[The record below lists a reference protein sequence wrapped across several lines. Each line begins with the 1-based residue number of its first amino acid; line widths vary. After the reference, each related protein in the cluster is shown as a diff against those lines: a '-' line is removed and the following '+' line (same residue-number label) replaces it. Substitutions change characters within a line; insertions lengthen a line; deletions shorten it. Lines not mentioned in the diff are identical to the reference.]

1 MTTQANNL
9 DEARC
14 REAAAEMLRRHA
26 NHEHEANITS
36 AVRNF
41 LTTTELVESG
51 MIAEETRPAPRSR
64 NSVDLAALN
73 AYVESKSRIGLP
85 AGIAPSP
92 DNVAQIDDYLEQAH
106 AARGVT
112 LMGVLT
118 DGKRWLLR
126 WRGMGPVRTAP
137 PYSFILE
144 SADRWVALYEW
155 LRDQVLS
162 SFENES
168 PTREN
173 IPNYFSSRS
182 PAWEREIAALR
193 NLKEEA
199 EQSPKTAETVA
210 VKQRLWRTLLT
221 TALGELSRS
230 PEELDALFINHTY
243 LSIVTGV
250 IVQASFGIDVRRIA
264 ETDPADLLRGG
275 RFRDSVGLQGV
286 IESDFFAWPI
296 EVGGEQVARDIAL
309 RVARFDWRN
318 AMADVAAILY
328 ETVIPAEE
336 RYKLGEYYTP
346 QWLARAMIEELV
358 PNPLEQRAL
367 DPSCGSGTFIAELA
381 ARFIAAANRAGLS
394 PRETLDRL
402 MDAVTGIDVH
412 PVAVHLARS
421 AWALAAKP
429 AIEAVAQEGG
439 NAAVS
444 VPVYLGDSLLLR
456 FRAGDMIAENEV
468 RIPLDDGENSELVFP
483 RSLVDRADAFDRLMN
498 DLSRAVESGGDPV
511 AALDAHAMSDDERR
525 VMERAAAMMRRLH
538 GEGRNHI
545 WAYYARNLLR
555 PLILTRNK
563 VDVLIG
569 NPPWLNYRNTANIL
583 RSELER
589 QSKDEYDI
597 WVGGRYATHQ
607 DIAGLFF
614 ARCVDLYLRDGGLI
628 GFVMPHSALQTG
640 QHAKWRKGEWR
651 SKSGGPGNIRI
662 LAVRFS
668 YKTAWD
674 LERLQPNTF
683 FPVPASVVFAERAG
697 EYSKGSPLAGQAEQ
711 WLGKTDTPDVR
722 RELVPIVDTSA
733 RGASPY
739 ADRAK
744 QGASIVPRR
753 FFFVVEIESRA
764 VLQALPLVT
773 VRPRGSGHDKEPYR
787 SLDLSEITEWSYE
800 RSHLFDAHLGET
812 VVPYAAMPPL
822 KALLPF
828 RRGETEISVD
838 PNGVAGIRYA
848 ALDERMRARW
858 RFISDLWD
866 ERKQPVN
873 KLSLLERLD
882 YNGELSAQL
891 RWQANN
897 GGHPVRIVYTS
908 AGRPTAAMLT
918 DDDALVESKLFWVG
932 CRNTQEANYL
942 LAVINSDALA
952 AGVNKYTTPNWSG
965 NTRDLQKHLW
975 KLPIP
980 QFDPRRRRHA
990 AVADAG
996 KAAAEGA
1003 ARRLAALQDARPRL
1017 TSTVARRELRKWLAA
1032 SDEGRAVE
1040 DAVGRLLRGAGA

>member
-1 MTTQANNL
+1 MTNQPKM
-9 DEARC
+9 DDPRC

-26 NHEHEANITS
+26 NYEHEANITS

-41 LTTTELVESG
+41 LTTTGLVETG
-51 MIAEETRPAPRSR
+51 MIAEETQPAPGSR
-64 NSVDLAALN
+64 NSIDLAALN
-73 AYVESKSRIGLP
+73 AYVEFKRRIGLP

-106 AARGVT
+106 AASGVT
-112 LMGVLT
+112 RMGVLT

-126 WRGMGPVRTAP
+126 WRGMGPVRTAR

-144 SADRWVALYEW
+144 SADQWVALYEW

-199 EQSPKTAETVA
+199 EQSPKTAETIA

-221 TALGELSRS
+221 TALGELSRT

-275 RFRDSVGLQGV
+275 RFRSYIGLQGV

-358 PNPLEQRAL
+358 TDPLEQRAL

-381 ARFIAAANRAGLS
+381 ARFIAAANRVGLP

-511 AALDAHAMSDDERR
+511 AALDAHAMSDDERC

-569 NPPWLNYRNTANIL
+569 NPPWITYNKTTDTL
-583 RSELER
+583 RTELER
-589 QSKDEYDI
+589 QSKDEYGI
-597 WVGGRYATHQ
+597 WVGGKNAANQ
-607 DIAGLFF
+607 DAACLFF

-628 GFVMPHSALQTG
+628 GFVMPHSALQSG
-640 QHAKWRKGEWR
+640 QHAKWRSGAWR
-651 SKSGGPGNIRI
+651 SKSGGSGNIRI

-674 LERLQPNTF
+674 LYKLEPNSF
-683 FPVPASVVFAERAG
+683 FPVPACVAFAERAG
-697 EYSKGSPLAGQAEQ
+697 EYEKASPLAGQAER
-711 WLGKTDTPDVR
+711 WLGKAGSPDVR
-722 RELVPIVDTSA
+722 REPVRIIDMSGPP
-733 RGASPY
+733 ASPY
-739 ADRAK
+739 AKVSLR
-744 QGASIVPRR
+744 GADIWPRR
-753 FFFVVEIESRA
+753 LICVEEIESSAIMQA
-764 VLQALPLVT
+764 VPLVT
-773 VRPRGSGHDKEPYR
+773 VNPRMR
-787 SLDLSEITEWSYE
+787 SKDQHTNFDLSELTDQSYE
-800 RSHLFDAHLGET
+800 RIHLFDVYLGET
-812 VVPYAAMPPL
+812 VAPYTTLAPT
-822 KALLPF
+822 KALLPLK
-828 RRGETEISVD
+828 RGDTQLPAD
-838 PNGVAGIRYA
+838 PAGVGGVNLA
-848 ALDERMRARW
+848 ALEERMRARW
-858 RFISDLWD
+858 RLVSGMWD
-866 ERKQPVN
+866 SVKSPNN
-873 KLSLLERLD
+873 KLSLMNNLD
-882 YNGELSAQL
+882 YWGKLSSQIEW
-891 RWQANN
+891 RRNP
-897 GGHPVRIVYTS
+897 GRRPVRVVYGA
-908 AGRPTAAMLT
+908 AGRPTAALLR
-918 DDDALVESKLFWVG
+918 DDEAIVDTKLFWVA
-932 CRNTQEANYL
+932 CRDSREADYL
-942 LAVINSDALA
+942 LAIINSMTLYQAVEPLM
-952 AGVNKYTTPNWSG
+952 NKG
-965 NTRDLQKHLW
+965 QFGARDLQKALW
-975 KLPIP
+975 HLPIP

-996 KAAAEGA
+996 KAAGDGAGQLFDALRAENPNINSD
-1003 ARRLAALQDARPRL
+1003 DAR
-1017 TSTVARRELRKWLAA
+1017 SALRQWLAA

-1040 DAVGRLLRGAGA
+1040 DAVGRLLRSAGA

>member
-1 MTTQANNL
+1 MTNQPNM
-9 DEARC
+9 DDPRC
-14 REAAAEMLRRHA
+14 REAAAELLRRHA
-26 NHEHEANITS
+26 NHEPEANITS

-41 LTTTELVESG
+41 LTITGLVETG
-51 MIAEETRPAPRSR
+51 MITEEARPAPGSAK
-64 NSVDLAALN
+64 SVDLTALN
-73 AYVESKSRIGLP
+73 AYIESKSRIGLA
-85 AGIAPSP
+85 AGIAPDP
-92 DNVAQIDDYLEQAH
+92 TNVAQLDGYLEQAH

-118 DGKRWLLR
+118 DGRRWLLR

-144 SADRWVALYEW
+144 SADRWVPLYEW
-155 LRDQVLS
+155 LRDKVLS
-162 SFENES
+162 SFENE
-168 PTREN
+168 PPAREN
-173 IPNYFSSRS
+173 IPNYFSPRS
-182 PAWEREIAALR
+182 PAWEREITALR
-193 NLKEEA
+193 SLKEEA
-199 EQSPKTAETVA
+199 EQSPKTAETIA

-243 LSIVTGV
+243 LSIVTGI
-250 IVQASFGIDVRRIA
+250 IVQASFGLDIRRIA

-309 RVARFDWRN
+309 RAARFDWRN
-318 AMADVAAILY
+318 APSDVAAILY

-346 QWLARAMIEELV
+346 QWLARAMIEELI
-358 PNPLEQRAL
+358 PDPLEQRAL

-381 ARFIAAANRAGLS
+381 ARFIAAAQSAGLP

-402 MDAVTGIDVH
+402 IASVIGIDVH

-421 AWALAAKP
+421 AWAIAAKP
-429 AIEAVAQEGG
+429 AIEAVVQEGG
-439 NAAVS
+439 DAAVS

-569 NPPWLNYRNTANIL
+569 NPPWLNYRNTANVL

-640 QHAKWRKGEWR
+640 QHALWRKGEWR
-651 SKSGGPGNIRI
+651 SKSGGRGNTRI

-683 FPVPASVVFAERAG
+683 FPMPASVVFAERAG

-722 RELVPIVDTSA
+722 RELVPIIDTSV

-739 ADRAK
+739 TDRAK

-753 FFFVVEIESRA
+753 FFFVVEVESRV

-773 VRPRGSGHDKEPYR
+773 VRPRASGHDKEPYR
-787 SLDLSEITEWSYE
+787 SLDLSDITEWSYE
-800 RSHLFDAHLGET
+800 RSHLFDVHLGET

-828 RRGETEISVD
+828 KRGETEISVD

-848 ALDERMRARW
+848 ALGERMRARW
-858 RFISDLWD
+858 RFISDLW
-866 ERKQPVN
+866 EKTKNPTT
-873 KLSLLERLD
+873 KLSLLEQLTYRSK
-882 YNGELSAQL
+882 LSAQL
-891 RWQANN
+891 AWRRDPNDL
-897 GGHPVRIVYTS
+897 PIRIVYTS
-908 AGRPTAAMLT
+908 AGRPTAARLT
-918 DDDALVESKLFWVG
+918 DDDALVESKLFWVA

-1017 TSTVARRELRKWLAA
+1017 TSTVARRELRKWLAE

>member
-9 DEARC
+9 DETRC

-41 LTTTELVESG
+41 LTTTGLVESG
-51 MIAEETRPAPRSR
+51 MIAEETRPAPGSRS
-64 NSVDLAALN
+64 SVDLAALN

-85 AGIAPSP
+85 AGIAPDP
-92 DNVAQIDDYLEQAH
+92 DKVAQIDDYLEQAH

-144 SADRWVALYEW
+144 SADKWLPLYEW

-168 PTREN
+168 PSREN

-199 EQSPKTAETVA
+199 EQSPKTAETIA

-230 PEELDALFINHTY
+230 PEELDALFLRHTY

-275 RFRDSVGLQGV
+275 RFRSYVGLQGV

-346 QWLARAMIEELV
+346 QWLARAMIEELI

-381 ARFIAAANRAGLS
+381 ARFIAAANRAGLP

-468 RIPLDDGENSELVFP
+468 RIPLDDGENSEIVFP

-640 QHAKWRKGEWR
+640 QHAKWRKGAWR

-697 EYSKGSPLAGQAEQ
+697 EYSKGSPLVGQAEQ

-773 VRPRGSGHDKEPYR
+773 VRPRESGHDKEPYR

>member
-26 NHEHEANITS
+26 NYEHEANITS

-41 LTTTELVESG
+41 LTTTGLVETG
-51 MIAEETRPAPRSR
+51 MIAEETQPAPGSL
-64 NSVDLAALN
+64 NSIDLAALN
-73 AYVESKSRIGLP
+73 AYVEFKRRIGLP

-106 AARGVT
+106 AASGVT
-112 LMGVLT
+112 RMGVLT

-126 WRGMGPVRTAP
+126 WRGMGPVRTAR

-144 SADRWVALYEW
+144 SADQWVALYEW

-199 EQSPKTAETVA
+199 EQSSKTAETIA

-275 RFRDSVGLQGV
+275 RFRSYIGLQGV

-328 ETVIPAEE
+328 ETVIPAKE
-336 RYKLGEYYTP
+336 RRTLGEYYTP

-367 DPSCGSGTFIAELA
+367 DPSCGSGTFVAELA
-381 ARFIAAANRAGLS
+381 ARFIAAANRAGLP

-511 AALDAHAMSDDERR
+511 AALDAHVMSDDERR

-569 NPPWLNYRNTANIL
+569 NPPWITYNKTTDTL
-583 RSELER
+583 RTELER
-589 QSKDEYDI
+589 QSKDEYGI
-597 WVGGRYATHQ
+597 WVGGKNAANQ
-607 DIAGLFF
+607 DAACLFF

-628 GFVMPHSALQTG
+628 GFVMPHSALQSG
-640 QHAKWRKGEWR
+640 QHAKWRSGAWR
-651 SKSGGPGNIRI
+651 SKSGGSGNIRI

-674 LERLQPNTF
+674 LYKLEPNSF
-683 FPVPASVVFAERAG
+683 FPVPACVAFAERAG
-697 EYSKGSPLAGQAEQ
+697 EYEKASPLAGQAER
-711 WLGKTDTPDVR
+711 WLGKAGSPDVR
-722 RELVPIVDTSA
+722 REPVRIIDMSGPP
-733 RGASPY
+733 ASPY
-739 ADRAK
+739 AKVSLR
-744 QGASIVPRR
+744 GADIWPRR
-753 FFFVVEIESRA
+753 LICVEEIESSAIMQA
-764 VLQALPLVT
+764 VPLVT
-773 VRPRGSGHDKEPYR
+773 VNPRMR
-787 SLDLSEITEWSYE
+787 SKDQHTNFDLSELTDQSYE
-800 RSHLFDAHLGET
+800 RIHLFDVYLGET
-812 VVPYAAMPPL
+812 VAPYTTLAPT
-822 KALLPF
+822 KALLPLK
-828 RRGETEISVD
+828 RGDTRLPAD
-838 PNGVAGIRYA
+838 PAGVGGVNLA
-848 ALDERMRARW
+848 ALEERMRARW
-858 RFISDLWD
+858 RLVSGMWD
-866 ERKQPVN
+866 DVKKKGNTRTLLGRMNYHKALEKQ
-873 KLSLLERLD
+873 LD
-882 YNGELSAQL
+882 WRRNSSGKPL
-891 RWQANN
+891 
-897 GGHPVRIVYTS
+897 RIVYTS
-908 AGRPTAAMLT
+908 AGRPTAALLL
-918 DDDALVESKLFWVG
+918 DDEAIVDTKLFWVA
-932 CRNTQEANYL
+932 CRDPREADYL
-942 LAVINSDALA
+942 LAIINSMTLYQAVEPLM
-952 AGVNKYTTPNWSG
+952 NKG
-965 NTRDLQKHLW
+965 QFGARDLQKALW
-975 KLPIP
+975 HLPIP
-980 QFDPRRRRHA
+980 QFDPRRRRHTA
-990 AVADAG
+990 IADAG
-996 KAAAEGA
+996 KTAGDGAGKLFDALRAENPGINSD
-1003 ARRLAALQDARPRL
+1003 DAR
-1017 TSTVARRELRKWLAA
+1017 SELRAWLAA

>member
-14 REAAAEMLRRHA
+14 REAAAEMLRRHV
-26 NHEHEANITS
+26 NYEPEANITS

-41 LTTTELVESG
+41 LTTTGLVESG
-51 MIAEETRPAPRSR
+51 MIAEETRPAPGSRS
-64 NSVDLAALN
+64 SVDLAALN

-85 AGIAPSP
+85 AGIAPDP
-92 DNVAQIDDYLEQAH
+92 DKVAQIDDYLEQAH

-126 WRGMGPVRTAP
+126 WRGMGPIRTAP

-144 SADRWVALYEW
+144 SADKWLPLYEW

-168 PTREN
+168 PSREN

-199 EQSPKTAETVA
+199 EQSPKTAETIA

-328 ETVIPAEE
+328 ETVIPAKE
-336 RYKLGEYYTP
+336 RRTLGEYYTP

-381 ARFIAAANRAGLS
+381 ARFIAAANRAGLP

-569 NPPWLNYRNTANIL
+569 NPPWITYDKTTDTL
-583 RSELER
+583 RTELER
-589 QSKDEYDI
+589 QSKDEYGI
-597 WVGGRYATHQ
+597 WVGGRYAPHQ
-607 DIAGLFF
+607 DAAGLFF

-628 GFVMPHSALQTG
+628 GFVMPHSALQSG
-640 QHAKWRKGEWR
+640 HHAKWRSGAWR
-651 SKSGGPGNIRI
+651 SKSGGSGNIRI

-668 YKTAWD
+668 YKTAWALD
-674 LERLQPNTF
+674 RLQPNTF

-711 WLGKTDTPDVR
+711 WRGKTDTPDVR

-773 VRPRGSGHDKEPYR
+773 VRPRESSYDKEPYR

-828 RRGETEISVD
+828 RRGETEIPVD
-838 PNGVAGIRYA
+838 TNGVAGIRYA

-858 RFISDLWD
+858 RFISDLW
-866 ERKQPVN
+866 EKTKKPTT
-873 KLSLLERLD
+873 KLSLLEQLTYRSK
-882 YNGELSAQL
+882 LSAQL
-891 RWQANN
+891 EWRRNPN
-897 GGHPVRIVYTS
+897 DLPIRIVYTS

-918 DDDALVESKLFWVG
+918 DDAALVESKLFWIA

-942 LAVINSDALA
+942 LAVINSSALRRA
-952 AGVNKYTTPNWSG
+952 VSPFMNKGQYG
-965 NTRDLQKHLW
+965 DRDLQKALW
-975 KLPIP
+975 RLPIP

-990 AVADAG
+990 AVANAG
-996 KAAAEGA
+996 EAAAEGA
-1003 ARRLAALQDARPRL
+1003 ARRLAALQGARPRL
-1017 TSTVARRELRKWLAA
+1017 TYTVARRELRKWLAA

-1040 DAVGRLLRGAGA
+1040 DAVGRLLRDVGV

>member
-41 LTTTELVESG
+41 LTTTGLVESG
-51 MIAEETRPAPRSR
+51 MIAEETRPAPGSRS
-64 NSVDLAALN
+64 SVDLAALN

-85 AGIAPSP
+85 AGIAPDP
-92 DNVAQIDDYLEQAH
+92 DKVAQIDDYLEQAH

-118 DGKRWLLR
+118 DGRRWLLR
-126 WRGMGPVRTAP
+126 WRGMEPVRTAP

-144 SADRWVALYEW
+144 SADKWVALYEW
-155 LRDQVLS
+155 LRDQALS

-168 PTREN
+168 PSREN

-199 EQSPKTAETVA
+199 EQSPKTAETIA

-381 ARFIAAANRAGLS
+381 ARFIAAANRVGLP

-563 VDVLIG
+563 VDILIG
-569 NPPWLNYRNTANIL
+569 NPPWLNYRNTANVL

-651 SKSGGPGNIRI
+651 SKSGGSGNIRI

-697 EYSKGSPLAGQAEQ
+697 EYSKGSPVAGQVEQ
-711 WLGKTDTPDVR
+711 WIGKTDTPDVR
-722 RELVPIVDTSA
+722 RELAPIVDTSA

-739 ADRAK
+739 VDRAK

-773 VRPRGSGHDKEPYR
+773 VRPRESGHDKEPYR

-812 VVPYAAMPPL
+812 VVPYATLPPL

-858 RFISDLWD
+858 RFISDLW
-866 ERKQPVN
+866 EEYKQPVN

-891 RWQANN
+891 RWQADN

-1003 ARRLAALQDARPRL
+1003 TRQLAALQDARPRL

-1040 DAVGRLLRGAGA
+1040 DAVGRLLRGVG